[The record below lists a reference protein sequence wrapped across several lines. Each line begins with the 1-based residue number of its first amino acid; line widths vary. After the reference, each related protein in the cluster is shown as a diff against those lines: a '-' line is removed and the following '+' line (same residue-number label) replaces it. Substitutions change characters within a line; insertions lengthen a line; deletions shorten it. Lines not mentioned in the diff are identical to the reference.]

1 MTFEVITM
9 NISKILVPIDSSE
22 YSTLALQWGISLA
35 QKYGAQLL
43 LLHVIPRAVEEV
55 STHGSGAHAHPL
67 IEGTTL
73 PYFSY
78 EEEVRQVQ
86 TTRSHLSQPETVLID
101 YVEKTETEL
110 ADLVR
115 THLTDPGSAITK
127 VTVSKPAEEILQ
139 VARDEAVDLIVMGT
153 HGRTGLRHVLLGS
166 IAETVVRTAPCPVFT
181 VKATVHGLS

>member
-1 MTFEVITM
+1 M
-9 NISKILVPIDSSE
+9 NINKILVPIDSSDH
-22 YSTLALQWGISLA
+22 STLALQWGNSLA

-43 LLHVIPRAVEEV
+43 LLHVISKAVEEV
-55 STHGSGAHAHPL
+55 STQRHGAYLHADPPM
-67 IEGTTL
+67 EGTTL

-78 EEEVRQVQ
+78 EEELRQGLAA
-86 TTRSHLSQPETVLID
+86 RSRLSPPETILID

-115 THLTDPGSAITK
+115 THLTDPGSATVK
-127 VTVSKPAEEILQ
+127 VTVGKPAEEILQ

-181 VKATVHGLS
+181 VKAMVHGPS

>member
-1 MTFEVITM
+1 M
-9 NISKILVPIDSSE
+9 NVNKILVPIDSSNH
-22 YSTLALQWGISLA
+22 STLALQWGISLA

-43 LLHVIPRAVEEV
+43 LLHVISRAVEEV
-55 STHGSGAHAHPL
+55 STQGPGAYLHVDPPM
-67 IEGTTL
+67 EGTTL

-78 EEEVRQVQ
+78 EEELRQGLAA
-86 TTRSHLSQPETVLID
+86 RSRLSPPETVLID

-115 THLTDPGSAITK
+115 SHLTDPESATAK
-127 VTVSKPAEEILQ
+127 VTVGKPAEEIVQ

-181 VKATVHGLS
+181 VKATAHDPS

>member
-1 MTFEVITM
+1 M
-9 NISKILVPIDSSE
+9 NVNKILVPIDSSDH
-22 YSTLALQWGISLA
+22 STLALQWGISLA

-43 LLHVIPRAVEEV
+43 LLHVIPKAVEEV
-55 STHGSGAHAHPL
+55 STQGPGAHPHAYPP

-78 EEEVRQVQ
+78 EEELCQVQ
-86 TTRSHLSQPETVLID
+86 AARSRPSPPETVLID

-115 THLTDPGSAITK
+115 TYLTDPGAATAK
-127 VTVSKPAEEILQ
+127 VTVGKPAEEILQ
-139 VARDEAVDLIVMGT
+139 VARDEAVDLIVIGM

-181 VKATVHGLS
+181 VKAMAHSPA

>member
-1 MTFEVITM
+1 MTFEVTTM

-22 YSTLALQWGISLA
+22 HSTLALQWGISLA

-55 STHGSGAHAHPL
+55 SAQGPGAHAHPL

-78 EEEVRQVQ
+78 EEVRQVQ

-110 ADLVR
+110 ADLVH

-127 VTVSKPAEEILQ
+127 VTVGKPAEEILQ
-139 VARDEAVDLIVMGT
+139 VARDEAVNLIIMGT

-181 VKATVHGLS
+181 VKAMVHGPA

>member
-1 MTFEVITM
+1 M
-9 NISKILVPIDSSE
+9 NVNKILVPIDSSDH
-22 YSTLALQWGISLA
+22 SALALQWGISLA

-55 STHGSGAHAHPL
+55 STQGHGAHLHVDPPM
-67 IEGTTL
+67 EGTTL

-78 EEEVRQVQ
+78 EEELRQGLAA
-86 TTRSHLSQPETVLID
+86 RSRLSPPETVLID

-115 THLTDPGSAITK
+115 SHLADPESATAK
-127 VTVSKPAEEILQ
+127 VTVGKPAEEILQ

-181 VKATVHGLS
+181 VKATAHDPS

>member
-1 MTFEVITM
+1 M
-9 NISKILVPIDSSE
+9 NVNKILVPIDSSDH
-22 YSTLALQWGISLA
+22 SALALQWGISLA

-55 STHGSGAHAHPL
+55 STQGHGAHLHVDPPM
-67 IEGTTL
+67 EGTTL

-78 EEEVRQVQ
+78 EEEVRHGLAA
-86 TTRSHLSQPETVLID
+86 RSRLSPPETVLID

-115 THLTDPGSAITK
+115 TYLTDPGAATAK
-127 VTVSKPAEEILQ
+127 VTVGKPAEEILQ
-139 VARDEAVDLIVMGT
+139 VARDEAIDLIVMGT

-181 VKATVHGLS
+181 VKATAHDPS

>member
-1 MTFEVITM
+1 M
-9 NISKILVPIDSSE
+9 NINKILVPIDSSDH
-22 YSTLALQWGISLA
+22 STLALQWGNSLA

-43 LLHVIPRAVEEV
+43 LLHVISKAVEEV
-55 STHGSGAHAHPL
+55 STQRHGAYLHADPPM
-67 IEGTTL
+67 EGTTL

-78 EEEVRQVQ
+78 EEELRQGLAA
-86 TTRSHLSQPETVLID
+86 RSRLSPPETILID

-115 THLTDPGSAITK
+115 THLTDPGSATVK
-127 VTVSKPAEEILQ
+127 VTVGKPAEEILQ

-181 VKATVHGLS
+181 VKATVHGPS

>member
-1 MTFEVITM
+1 M
-9 NISKILVPIDSSE
+9 NINKILVPIDSSD

-55 STHGSGAHAHPL
+55 STQRPGASLHTYPSM
-67 IEGTTL
+67 EGTTLL

-78 EEEVRQVQ
+78 EEELRQVLDARG
-86 TTRSHLSQPETVLID
+86 RSSPPDTVLID

-115 THLTDPGSAITK
+115 THLTDLGSATVK
-127 VTVSKPAEEILQ
+127 VTVGKPAEEILQ

-181 VKATVHGLS
+181 VKATVHGPS

>member
-1 MTFEVITM
+1 M
-9 NISKILVPIDSSE
+9 NVNKILVPIDSSDH
-22 YSTLALQWGISLA
+22 SALALQWGISLA

-55 STHGSGAHAHPL
+55 STQGHGAHLHVDPPM
-67 IEGTTL
+67 EGTTL

-78 EEEVRQVQ
+78 EEELRQGLAA
-86 TTRSHLSQPETVLID
+86 RSRLSPPETVLID

-115 THLTDPGSAITK
+115 SHLTDPESATAK
-127 VTVSKPAEEILQ
+127 VTVGKPAEEIVQ

-181 VKATVHGLS
+181 VKATAHDPS

>member
-1 MTFEVITM
+1 M
-9 NISKILVPIDSSE
+9 NVNKILVPIDSSE
-22 YSTLALQWGISLA
+22 HSTLALQWGSSLA

-43 LLHVIPRAVEEV
+43 LLHVIPKAVEEV
-55 STHGSGAHAHPL
+55 PTHGSRAYLHVYPPV
-67 IEGTTL
+67 EGTTL

-78 EEEVRQVQ
+78 EEELRQVLDA
-86 TTRSHLSQPETVLID
+86 RSRSSPPETVLID

-110 ADLVR
+110 ADLIR
-115 THLTDPGSAITK
+115 SHLTDPGSATVK
-127 VTVSKPAEEILQ
+127 VTVGKPAEEILQ

-181 VKATVHGLS
+181 VKAPVHDPS

>member
-1 MTFEVITM
+1 M
-9 NISKILVPIDSSE
+9 NINKILVPIDYSNH
-22 YSTLALQWGISLA
+22 STLALQWGTSLA

-43 LLHVIPRAVEEV
+43 LLHVIPKAVEEV
-55 STHGSGAHAHPL
+55 STQGPG
-67 IEGTTL
+67 L

-78 EEEVRQVQ
+78 EEELRQVPAA
-86 TTRSHLSQPETVLID
+86 RSRPSSPEVVLID

-115 THLTDPGSAITK
+115 THLTDPGSATVK
-127 VTVSKPAEEILQ
+127 VTLGKPAEEILQ

-181 VKATVHGLS
+181 VKATAHGPS